1 MEKLVKKA
9 KKGDGDAFVLL
20 VQQYE
25 EVLYYTAKRLLKNEQ
40 DIADVLQ
47 DTILSAFEQ
56 LHALK
61 KNKYF
66 KTWLYRILLNKCS
79 NVAKQK
85 QTNEWVE
92 LQDYFVGKIETFS
105 HVEFNEA
112 LNSLPYQQ
120 KLIFFLHYEIGY
132 TTKEISELLEIPEG
146 TVKSRLSRGKVS
158 LRNNYYRNEL
168 LSK

>member
-1 MEKLVKKA
+1 MERLVKKA
-9 KKGDGDAFVLL
+9 KKGDNDAFVLL

-25 EVLYYTAKRLLKNEQ
+25 EVLYNTAKRLLKNEQ

-56 LHALK
+56 LHSLR

-79 NVAKQK
+79 TLAKQK
-85 QTNEWVE
+85 QANEWIE
-92 LQDYFVGKIETFS
+92 LQDYYVGKIETFS
-105 HVEFNEA
+105 QVEFNEA
-112 LNSLPYQQ
+112 LDSLPYQQ
-120 KLIFFLHYEIGY
+120 KLIFFLHYKVGY
-132 TTKEISELLEIPEG
+132 TTKEISELLGIPEG
-146 TVKSRLSRGKVS
+146 TVKSRLSRGKNS
-158 LRNNYYRNEL
+158 LSNNYYRNEI